1 MQSRIMRGSRGSC
14 NHGLMPMLP
23 HGLKATDFVRAKH
36 TVCNDHAVDAHAMDG
51 HPGVAALPAKQ
62 AVHAMAVYIALFM
75 AMAVYMAL
83 YMAMA
88 VMLGYSECTIT
99 S

>member
-1 MQSRIMRGSRGSC
+1 MHGSTGSC
-14 NHGLMPMLP
+14 NRGLMPMLP
-23 HGLKATDFVRAKH
+23 NGLKGTDFVSAKQ
-36 TVCNDHAVDAHAMDG
+36 TICNDHAVDAHAVDG
-51 HPGVAALPAKQ
+51 HSGVAALPAKQ

-83 YMAMA
+83 FMAIA
-88 VMLGYSECTIT
+88 VMLGYAECAIT